1 VQEELRPEGRQLLP
15 EMCSVLPF
23 RIVPDRAGPTFQT
36 LNTPYHM
43 RANKARLHALL
54 CMQHPCSRVRCKTK
68 SWKPTRASQAQLR
81 GHTAALRVT
90 GGAAGDSEDYSPEA
104 TVARFD
110 PPLPLLRAPFPSS
123 RAPAF
128 RDAATWQAA
137 WEAAEA
143 SLVTQCQVIYGA

>member
-1 VQEELRPEGRQLLP
+1 VQP
-15 EMCSVLPF
+15 S
-23 RIVPDRAGPTFQT
+23 
-36 LNTPYHM
+36 H
-43 RANKARLHALL
+43 
-54 CMQHPCSRVRCKTK
+54 KTK

-81 GHTAALRVT
+81 GHTAALRIT

-110 PPLPLLRAPFPSS
+110 PPLPLLRAPAPSP
-123 RAPAF
+123 RAQGPVLAF

-143 SLVTQCQVIYGA
+143 SLVTQCQVIFGA